1 MQTNSR
7 LQLKLNTA
15 KRFREFSQKNNSN
28 QSETLDLI
36 LDFFEKNNLSPF
48 ETLVPSKVS
57 LEHLI
62 KKRIDAVIA
71 ILKNIEKTQTKPS
84 FMMLG
89 LLMEG
94 RAIPGQQLEA
104 NPKKKALPLN
114 AKSLEQLE
122 LEVNRLQD
130 ALKASKK
137 DLEYLLQKVEVK
149 GNSFGADYLKLNIP
163 RTEFEQF
170 KIALKHNP

>member
-1 MQTNSR
+1 MVKSR
-7 LQLKLNTA
+7 LQLKVNTA
-15 KRFREFSQKNNSN
+15 KRFREFSKKNNSN
-28 QSETLDLI
+28 QSESLNLM

-84 FMMLG
+84 LLMLE

-94 RAIPGQQLEA
+94 RAVPKLEVT
-104 NPKKKALPLN
+104 KKEKVSASN
-114 AKSLEQLE
+114 KKSLAHLE
-122 LEVNRLQD
+122 LEISRLEEV
-130 ALKASKK
+130 LKATKR
-137 DLEYLLQKVEVK
+137 DLEYLLQHVEIK
-149 GNSFGADYLKLNIP
+149 SNAFGPDYLKLNIP

-170 KIALKHNP
+170 KVAIKQKN

>member
-1 MQTNSR
+1 MKTKSR
-7 LQLKLNTA
+7 LQVKASTA
-15 KRFREFSQKNNSN
+15 NRFREFSKKNNSN

-57 LEHLI
+57 LEQLI

-71 ILKNIEKTQTKPS
+71 ILKNIEKTQTKPG
-84 FMMLG
+84 FLMLE

-94 RAIPGQQLEA
+94 RSVPKLEA
-104 NPKKKALPLN
+104 IKKEKVITPN
-114 AKSLEQLE
+114 EKSREQLE
-122 LEVNRLQD
+122 LEITRLED
-130 ALKASKK
+130 LLKATKK
-137 DLEYLLQKVEVK
+137 DLEYLLRNVEIK
-149 GNSFGADYLKLNIP
+149 GNAFGADYLKLNIP

-170 KIALKHNP
+170 KIALKRTS

>member
-1 MQTNSR
+1 MTTKSR
-7 LQLKLNTA
+7 LQVKAKTA
-15 KRFREFSQKNNSN
+15 NRFREFSKKNNSN

-57 LEHLI
+57 LEILI

-71 ILKNIEKTQTKPS
+71 ILKNIEKTQTKPGYL
-84 FMMLG
+84 MLK

-94 RAIPGQQLEA
+94 RPVPKLEISGKRKASAPGEK
-104 NPKKKALPLN
+104 NM
-114 AKSLEQLE
+114 EQLN
-122 LEVNRLQD
+122 LEISRLQD
-130 ALKASKK
+130 VLKATKK
-137 DLEYLLQKVEVK
+137 DLEYLLQKVEIK
-149 GNSFGADYLKLNIP
+149 ESTFGNDYLKLNIP

-170 KIALKHNP
+170 KIALKHKS

>member
-1 MQTNSR
+1 MKTKSR
-7 LQLKLNTA
+7 LQVKASTA
-15 KRFREFSQKNNSN
+15 NRFREFSKKNNSN

-57 LEHLI
+57 LEQLI

-71 ILKNIEKTQTKPS
+71 ILKNIEKTQTKPGLL
-84 FMMLG
+84 MLE

-94 RAIPGQQLEA
+94 RSVPKLEA
-104 NPKKKALPLN
+104 IKKEKVITPN
-114 AKSLEQLE
+114 EKSREQLE
-122 LEVNRLQD
+122 LEITRLED
-130 ALKASKK
+130 LLKATKK
-137 DLEYLLQKVEVK
+137 DLEYLLRNVEIK
-149 GNSFGADYLKLNIP
+149 GNTFGADYLKLNIP

-170 KIALKHNP
+170 KIALKRTS

>member
-1 MQTNSR
+1 MTTKSR
-7 LQLKLNTA
+7 LQIQSKTA
-15 KRFREFSQKNNSN
+15 NRFREFSKKNNSN

-57 LEHLI
+57 LETLI

-71 ILKNIEKTQTKPS
+71 ILKNIEKTQTKPG
-84 FMMLG
+84 FLMLE

-94 RAIPGQQLEA
+94 RSISKSILVEK
-104 NPKKKALPLN
+104 NTSSSFN
-114 AKSLEQLE
+114 EKSLEQLE
-122 LEVNRLQD
+122 LEISRLEKV
-130 ALKASKK
+130 LKATKQ

-149 GNSFGADYLKLNIP
+149 ANTFGADYLKLNISP
-163 RTEFEQF
+163 TEFEEF
-170 KIALKHNP
+170 KIAIKRRS